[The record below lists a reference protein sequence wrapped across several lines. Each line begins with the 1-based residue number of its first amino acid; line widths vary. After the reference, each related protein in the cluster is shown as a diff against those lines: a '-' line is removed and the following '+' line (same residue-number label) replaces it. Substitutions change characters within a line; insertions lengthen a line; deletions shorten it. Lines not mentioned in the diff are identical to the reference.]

1 MHVPAST
8 CLEFGVLNMCLDL
21 VSGFGVLS
29 WRLDPASCLSM
40 LPWCL
45 GLTIL
50 DSSVCANCDYIWY
63 SLIGILIS
71 YGSWG
76 VEWLNGA

>member
-45 GLTIL
+45 GLTIF
-50 DSSVCANCDYIWY
+50 DSSV
-63 SLIGILIS
+63 
-71 YGSWG
+71 
-76 VEWLNGA
+76 